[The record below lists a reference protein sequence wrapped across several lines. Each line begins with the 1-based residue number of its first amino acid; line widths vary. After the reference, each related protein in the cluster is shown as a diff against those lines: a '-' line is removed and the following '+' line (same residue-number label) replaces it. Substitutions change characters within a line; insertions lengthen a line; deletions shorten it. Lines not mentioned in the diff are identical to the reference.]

1 MSNLA
6 SMVLEGAGMTRLSS
20 SLTSHYDH
28 ENGAGLIAM
37 ESAEALH
44 EIFEAEF
51 YVPNTC
57 TIQAAMEGVSVEE
70 STQASVMEAS
80 IKGAFE
86 KIKQFFINLKDKVK
100 EFLHNIK
107 RYLTGIFG
115 NDEKWVNEYGKEVKD
130 IDAKYLKDYKIKM
143 YTYTI
148 DAALTKDDLSK
159 MLEEAVKETETTIAK
174 IKLYSVGMK
183 EDDVDSDKIK
193 EDFEK
198 QYLDFI
204 KDLCGKS
211 IDADEL
217 DKALWSKMRNGADN
231 DGDMDDVE
239 VASNRDK
246 FIAALKESKKVL
258 AAYDNMISKTD
269 SNYNK
274 AIKVITDAEKKFNN
288 LKTNDVGGKTEH
300 DDKGNVT
307 GVYGTGAQA
316 NITAMLHALSSFYSK
331 CQNADNKANNAAKA
345 AVVERNA
352 AYKKALVGCFAYARK
367 NKGGK

>member
-115 NDEKWVNEYGKEVKD
+115 NDEKWVKEYEKEVKA
-130 IDAKYLKDYKIKM
+130 IDAKSLKDYKIKM
-143 YTYTI
+143 YTYTV
-148 DAALTKDDLSK
+148 DDALTKDELSK
-159 MLEEAVKETETTIAK
+159 KLEDGVNTVEGKIADIKDISKGVNEQEVDADTIREDYDKE
-174 IKLYSVGMK
+174 
-183 EDDVDSDKIK
+183 
-193 EDFEK
+193 
-198 QYLDFI
+198 YLAFI

-258 AAYDNMISKTD
+258 AAYDTMISKTD

-274 AIKVITDAEKKFNN
+274 AIKVINDAEKKFNN
-288 LKTNDVGGKTEH
+288 LKS
-300 DDKGNVT
+300 DDN
-307 GVYGTGAQA
+307 GVKEENGAKFGTGAQA
-316 NITAMLHALSSFYSK
+316 NVTTMLHAMSSFYSK
-331 CQNADNKANNAAKA
+331 MQNADNKKNNAAKA